1 MTRNTQRLRRLL
13 DLRKR
18 QEEQARVQLAQ
29 SLKKAAEISDEVK
42 ARTEALERALDGN
55 PEPRVRS
62 HLETLMVMAEPAIRA
77 AQAAEASAMGDPRSS
92 ANGTGRPSASRAW
105 SGSKT
110 ATSKPKPSVAEPRKG
125 LLDDSASTGVIAHDD
140 TGDADPQPGP
150 RTRGESASVACR
162 SVMMST
168 VHLRQHLATHP
179 MSAAR
184 S

>member
-42 ARTEALERALDGN
+42 ARTEALERALEGS

-77 AQAAEASAMGDPRSS
+77 AQAAEVSAMGAAQEVRREWNKAAQRLKGMERLEDRHLEEQAERR
-92 ANGTGRPSASRAW
+92 ANQDKAQ
-105 SGSKT
+105 
-110 ATSKPKPSVAEPRKG
+110 
-125 LLDDSASTGVIAHDD
+125 LDDSASNRA
-140 TGDADPQPGP
+140 GD
-150 RTRGESASVACR
+150 RE
-162 SVMMST
+162 
-168 VHLRQHLATHP
+168 
-179 MSAAR
+179 
-184 S
+184 

>member
-77 AQAAEASAMGDPRSS
+77 AQAAEASAIGAAHEVRREW
-92 ANGTGRPSASRAW
+92 NRAAQRLK
-105 SGSKT
+105 GMERLEDRHLE
-110 ATSKPKPSVAEPRKG
+110 AETERRVSQEKAQ
-125 LLDDSASTGVIAHDD
+125 LDDSASNRA
-140 TGDADPQPGP
+140 GD
-150 RTRGESASVACR
+150 RE
-162 SVMMST
+162 
-168 VHLRQHLATHP
+168 
-179 MSAAR
+179 
-184 S
+184 

>member
-42 ARTEALERALDGN
+42 ARTEALERALEGS

-77 AQAAEASAMGDPRSS
+77 AQAAEVSAMGAAQEIRREWNKAAQRLKGMERLEDRHLEEQAERR
-92 ANGTGRPSASRAW
+92 ANQDKAQ
-105 SGSKT
+105 
-110 ATSKPKPSVAEPRKG
+110 
-125 LLDDSASTGVIAHDD
+125 LDDSASNRA
-140 TGDADPQPGP
+140 GD
-150 RTRGESASVACR
+150 RE
-162 SVMMST
+162 
-168 VHLRQHLATHP
+168 
-179 MSAAR
+179 
-184 S
+184 

>member
-42 ARTEALERALDGN
+42 ARTEALERALEGQ

-77 AQAAEASAMGDPRSS
+77 AQAAEVSAMGAAEEVRREWNRAAQRLKGMERLDERRTEEEAEIRSTREK
-92 ANGTGRPSASRAW
+92 AA
-105 SGSKT
+105 
-110 ATSKPKPSVAEPRKG
+110 
-125 LLDDSASTGVIAHDD
+125 LDDSASNRA
-140 TGDADPQPGP
+140 GD
-150 RTRGESASVACR
+150 RE
-162 SVMMST
+162 
-168 VHLRQHLATHP
+168 
-179 MSAAR
+179 
-184 S
+184 

>member
-42 ARTEALERALDGN
+42 ARTEALERALEGS

-77 AQAAEASAMGDPRSS
+77 AQAAEVSAMGAAQEVRKEWNKAAQRLKGMERLEDRHLEEQAERR
-92 ANGTGRPSASRAW
+92 ANQEKAQ
-105 SGSKT
+105 
-110 ATSKPKPSVAEPRKG
+110 
-125 LLDDSASTGVIAHDD
+125 LDDSASNRA
-140 TGDADPQPGP
+140 GD
-150 RTRGESASVACR
+150 RE
-162 SVMMST
+162 
-168 VHLRQHLATHP
+168 
-179 MSAAR
+179 
-184 S
+184 